1 VVAHRAVLQPGEA
14 EVEGLEL
21 HPRNPDRCEEV
32 ALSAPY
38 DNIAAQLVAE
48 TPRDERCQNYDADHN
63 HWLWDS
69 ASLQPMFVAVDHSSG
84 RNEATHRGP
93 PSVLWIILIFKN
105 VSSPDSGKLR

>member
-1 VVAHRAVLQPGEA
+1 VLQPCEA
-14 EVEGLEL
+14 EVDGLEL

-84 RNEATHRGP
+84 RNEGTHRGR